1 MKPFNLILD
10 RSYGFV
16 RGVFT
21 ILLGI
26 AFIIWPDKAKE
37 YTCFVL
43 GLIVI
48 VLGLSA
54 LIRSNFGKE
63 GSVLTLLA
71 INGFVDIIFGVILL
85 IFRDFF
91 VNLITFLFGFLLL
104 VFGIGSLVETI
115 SARRHYPGIG
125 KGVFILPVLMTVL
138 GAGMFFLPDKTS
150 DTVFILFGISIVLY
164 GIFEMVVFS
173 RTRRIADREM
183 ESVEEVPYEEIEK
196 GTE

>member
-1 MKPFNLILD
+1 MKPFNLVLN

-16 RGVFT
+16 RGVLT

-37 YTCFVL
+37 YTCLIL

-63 GSVLTLLA
+63 GNVLNLLA
-71 INGFVDIIFGVILL
+71 INGFLDIIFGLVLL

-91 VNLITFLFGFLLL
+91 VNLITFLFGFMLL
-104 VFGIGSLVETI
+104 VFGIAALVETVSVRKNTGSI
-115 SARRHYPGIG
+115 RKRAFIFPILITALGI
-125 KGVFILPVLMTVL
+125 
-138 GAGMFFLPDKTS
+138 GMFFMPDKSS
-150 DTVFILFGISIVLY
+150 DAVFVLFGISIVVY
-164 GIFEMVVFS
+164 GIFELVVFGKS
-173 RTRRIADREM
+173 RKMVTQET
-183 ESVEEVPYEEIEK
+183 VEEVPYEEVENK
-196 GTE
+196 